1 MSIHISFEKMNISG
15 GKLCNFVKYNDMGK
29 IEDRNSQEFK
39 AKEAAFYSDCQI
51 YTSEIESC
59 RKTEDNPYMC
69 ESKKAEAREERKDL
83 ENKRQML
90 IDEWKEEHG
99 EYDQEK
105 AYRTRIDGSK
115 IPSQCYGNYWVALEE
130 QEKNE
135 EECEC
140 EDEEEY
146 GM

>member
-1 MSIHISFEKMNISG
+1 MEK
-15 GKLCNFVKYNDMGK
+15 L
-29 IEDRNSQEFK
+29 EDRESREFK
-39 AKEAAFYSDCQI
+39 AKEATFYSDCQI
-51 YTSEIESC
+51 YTSEIERC
-59 RKTEDNPYMC
+59 RKT
-69 ESKKAEAREERKDL
+69 EAREERKNL

-130 QEKNE
+130 QTKND

>member
-1 MSIHISFEKMNISG
+1 MEK
-15 GKLCNFVKYNDMGK
+15 L
-29 IEDRNSQEFK
+29 EDRNSQEFK
-39 AKEAAFYSDCQI
+39 AKETAFYSDCQI
-51 YTSEIESC
+51 YTSEIEEC

-69 ESKKAEAREERKDL
+69 DSEKAEAGKKRQEL

-99 EYDQEK
+99 QYDQEK

-115 IPSQCYGNYWVALEE
+115 IPLQCYGNYWVALEE
-130 QEKNE
+130 QRKNE
-135 EECEC
+135 EEY

>member
-1 MSIHISFEKMNISG
+1 
-15 GKLCNFVKYNDMGK
+15 MGK
-29 IEDRNSQEFK
+29 SEDRNSREFK

-51 YTSEIESC
+51 YSSEIERC
-59 RKTEDNPYMC
+59 RKTEDNPYMY
-69 ESKKAEAREERKDL
+69 ESEKAEAREERKNL
-83 ENKRQML
+83 ENKRQIL

-105 AYRTRIDGSK
+105 AYRTRIDGGK

-140 EDEEEY
+140 EDEVDY
-146 GM
+146 DM

>member
-1 MSIHISFEKMNISG
+1 MEK
-15 GKLCNFVKYNDMGK
+15 L
-29 IEDRNSQEFK
+29 EDRNSREFK

-51 YTSEIESC
+51 YTSAIDRC
-59 RKTEDNPYMC
+59 RKTEDNPYMY
-69 ESKKAEAREERKDL
+69 ESEKTEAREERKEL

-130 QEKNE
+130 QAKSE
-135 EECEC
+135 EECDS

>member
-1 MSIHISFEKMNISG
+1 MAKWW
-15 GKLCNFVKYNDMGK
+15 
-29 IEDRNSQEFK
+29 EDRTSQQFK
-39 AKEAAFYSDCQI
+39 AQEAAFYSDCQI
-51 YTSEIESC
+51 YTSEIERC
-59 RKTEDNPYMC
+59 RKTEDNPYMY
-69 ESKKAEAREERKDL
+69 ESEKAEAREERKNL

-115 IPSQCYGNYWVALEE
+115 IPPQCYGNYWVALEE
-130 QEKNE
+130 QAKKEAQ
-135 EECEC
+135 CEC

>member
-1 MSIHISFEKMNISG
+1 MEK
-15 GKLCNFVKYNDMGK
+15 L
-29 IEDRNSQEFK
+29 EDRNSQEFK
-39 AKEAAFYSDCQI
+39 AKETAFYSDCQI
-51 YTSEIESC
+51 YTSEIEEC

-69 ESKKAEAREERKDL
+69 DSEKAEAGKKKQEL
-83 ENKRQML
+83 ENKRQRL

-105 AYRTRIDGSK
+105 AYRTKIDGSK

-140 EDEEEY
+140 EDEEDY